1 MPIAQ
6 INSGFNNIQP
16 KDSLGFTNI
25 LSILT
30 IKNDTT
36 IIDVFIDYRELK
48 HNDVRDPL
56 KALL

>member
-1 MPIAQ
+1 MPITQ
-6 INSGFNNIQP
+6 ISSGFSNIQP
-16 KDSLGFTNI
+16 KDSLEFTNI

-36 IIDVFIDYRELK
+36 IFDIYIDYRELK

>member
-1 MPIAQ
+1 MPITQ
-6 INSGFNNIQP
+6 INSGFSNIQP
-16 KDSLGFTNI
+16 KDSLEFTNI

-36 IIDVFIDYRELK
+36 IFDIYIDYRELK

>member
-1 MPIAQ
+1 MPITH
-6 INSGFNNIQP
+6 INSEFSNIQP
-16 KDSLGFTNI
+16 KDSLEFTNI

-36 IIDVFIDYRELK
+36 IIDIYIDYRELK
-48 HNDVRDPL
+48 HNDVHDPL

>member
-6 INSGFNNIQP
+6 INSEFNNIQP
-16 KDSLGFTNI
+16 KNSLEFTNI

-36 IIDVFIDYRELK
+36 IIDIYIDYRELK
-48 HNDVRDPL
+48 HNDVHDPL